1 MAMMQVIL
9 RDDVPNL
16 GRPGDV
22 VRVRPGYARNF
33 LLPRNLA
40 VEANPNNLRA
50 FEHEKR
56 LALARREAKRTE
68 SLKVKDRLEQLT
80 IEIAARAGE
89 AGKLFGSV
97 TNIDIERALAAQ
109 GVSVDRRRI
118 LLAEPIKELGEFV
131 VPVRID
137 ADVEASLKLK
147 VAAE

>member
-22 VRVRPGYARNF
+22 VKVRPGYARNF
-33 LLPRNLA
+33 LLPRSLA
-40 VEANPNNLRA
+40 VEANPKNLRA

-56 LALARREAKRTE
+56 LALLRREAKR
-68 SLKVKDRLEQLT
+68 SDALKIKERLEQLT

-89 AGKLFGSV
+89 GGKLFGSV
-97 TNIDIERALAAQ
+97 TNIDIERALGGL
-109 GVSVDRRRI
+109 GVSIDRRRI
-118 LLAEPIKELGEFV
+118 LLAEPIKELGEFT
-131 VPVRID
+131 VPVRVD

>member
-22 VRVRPGYARNF
+22 VKVRPGYARNF

-40 VEANPNNLRA
+40 VEANPKNLRA
-50 FEHEKR
+50 FEHQKR
-56 LALARREAKRTE
+56 LALMRREAKRNE
-68 SLKVKDRLEQLT
+68 ALKVKDRLEQLT

-89 AGKLFGSV
+89 GGKLFGSV
-97 TNIDIERALAAQ
+97 TNIDIERALSGQ
-109 GVSVDRRRI
+109 GVPVDRRRI
-118 LLAEPIKELGEFV
+118 ILAEPIKELGEFV
-131 VPVRID
+131 VPIRVD

-147 VAAE
+147 VVAE

>member
-1 MAMMQVIL
+1 MAIMQVIL
-9 RDDVPNL
+9 REDVPNL

-40 VEANPNNLRA
+40 VEANPKNLRA

-56 LALARREAKRTE
+56 LALMRREAQRSE
-68 SLKVKDRLEQLT
+68 ALKIKERLEQLT
-80 IEIAARAGE
+80 VEIAARAGE

-109 GVSVDRRRI
+109 GVNIDRRRI
-118 LLAEPIKELGEFV
+118 MLAEPIKELGEFA
-131 VPVRID
+131 VPVRVE

>member
-40 VEANPNNLRA
+40 VEANPKNLRA
-50 FEHEKR
+50 FEHQKR
-56 LALARREAKRTE
+56 LALLRREAKRNE
-68 SLKVKDRLEQLT
+68 ALKVKDRLEQLT
-80 IEIAARAGE
+80 IEVTARAGE
-89 AGKLFGSV
+89 GGKLFGSV
-97 TNIDIERALAAQ
+97 TNIDIERALSGQ
-109 GVSVDRRRI
+109 GIALDRRRI
-118 LLAEPIKELGEFV
+118 ILAEPLKELGEFV
-131 VPVRID
+131 VPVRVD

-147 VAAE
+147 IAAE

>member
-33 LLPRNLA
+33 LLPRALA
-40 VEANPNNLRA
+40 VEANPKNLRA

-56 LALARREAKRTE
+56 LALMRREAQRSE
-68 SLKVKDRLEQLT
+68 ALKTKERLEQLT
-80 IEIAARAGE
+80 VRITARAGE
-89 AGKLFGSV
+89 GGKLFGSV
-97 TNIDIERALAAQ
+97 TNLDIERALA
-109 GVSVDRRRI
+109 GHGLKIDRRRI
-118 LLAEPIKELGEFV
+118 LLAEPIKELGEFS

-137 ADVEASLKLK
+137 TEVEANLKIE

>member
-22 VRVRPGYARNF
+22 VKVRPGYARNF

-40 VEANPNNLRA
+40 VEANPKNLRA
-50 FEHEKR
+50 FEHQKR
-56 LALARREAKRTE
+56 LALLRREAKRGE
-68 SLKVKDRLEQLT
+68 ALKVKDRLEQLT
-80 IEIAARAGE
+80 IEITARAGE
-89 AGKLFGSV
+89 GGKLFGSV
-97 TNIDIERALAAQ
+97 TNIDIEHALGGQ
-109 GVSVDRRRI
+109 GIAVDRRRI
-118 LLAEPIKELGEFV
+118 ILAEPIKELGEFV
-131 VPVRID
+131 VPIRVD

>member
-1 MAMMQVIL
+1 MATIQVIL

-40 VEANPNNLRA
+40 VEANPKNLRA

-56 LALARREAKRTE
+56 LALLRREAKRSE
-68 SLKVKDRLEQLT
+68 ALKSKERLERLT

-97 TNIDIERALAAQ
+97 TNIDLERALSAQ
-109 GVSVDRRRI
+109 GISVDRRRI
-118 LLAEPIKELGEFV
+118 LLAEPIKELGEFT

-137 ADVEASLKLK
+137 PEVEASLKVK

>member
-16 GRPGDV
+16 GQPGDV

-33 LLPRNLA
+33 LLPRKLA
-40 VEANPNNLRA
+40 VEANPKNLRA

-56 LALARREAKRTE
+56 IGLVRRDAKRAE
-68 SLKVKDRLEQLT
+68 SVKMKDRIERLT

-97 TNIDIERALAAQ
+97 TNIDIERALGAQ
-109 GVSVDRRRI
+109 GVSIDRRRI

-137 ADVEASLKLK
+137 AEVEASLKLK

>member
-40 VEANPNNLRA
+40 VEANPKNLRA
-50 FEHEKR
+50 FEHQKR
-56 LALARREAKRTE
+56 LALLRREAKRGE
-68 SLKVKDRLEQLT
+68 ALKIKDQLERLT
-80 IEIAARAGE
+80 IEIVARAGE
-89 AGKLFGSV
+89 GGKLFGSV
-97 TNIDIERALAAQ
+97 TNIDIERALSSH
-109 GVSVDRRRI
+109 GVNVERRRI

-131 VPVRID
+131 VPVRVD

>member
-40 VEANPNNLRA
+40 VEANPKNLRA

-56 LALARREAKRTE
+56 LALMRREAKRAE
-68 SLKVKDRLEQLT
+68 ALKTKDRLEQLT

-97 TNIDIERALAAQ
+97 TNIDIERALGGQ
-109 GVSVDRRRI
+109 GISVDRRRI

-137 ADVEASLKLK
+137 AEVEASLKLK